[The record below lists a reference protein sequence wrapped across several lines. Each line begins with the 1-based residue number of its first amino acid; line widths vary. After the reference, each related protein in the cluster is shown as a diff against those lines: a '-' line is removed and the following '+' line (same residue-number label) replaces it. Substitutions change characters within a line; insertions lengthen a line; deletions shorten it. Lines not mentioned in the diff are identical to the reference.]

1 MKCFWG
7 CGKKRKEKK
16 RKDGFAGSAPGN
28 VSRTWCHLSCIWAV
42 EKVGNALD
50 SPMPTRGILRHE
62 ACFLSSLCGQA
73 MRSHAP
79 KSLGPGHP
87 SGFHHVSSI
96 ETFYSRH
103 LVSSLQIPQKT
114 ASACP
119 TSLRPFLTITA
130 LDSSCPW
137 ETCSDSAS
145 LEAE

>member
-1 MKCFWG
+1 MLLGVWQK
-7 CGKKRKEKK
+7 KKRKKK
-16 RKDGFAGSAPGN
+16 KGWFCRQCTRECVTHL
-28 VSRTWCHLSCIWAV
+28 VSSIMYMAV